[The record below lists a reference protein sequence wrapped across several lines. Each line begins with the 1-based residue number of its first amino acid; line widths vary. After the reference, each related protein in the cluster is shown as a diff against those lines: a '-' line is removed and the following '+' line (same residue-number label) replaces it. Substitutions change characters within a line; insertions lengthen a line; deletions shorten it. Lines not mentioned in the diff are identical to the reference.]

1 MAGFNEGAEERSDHD
16 TSLQYTYPRGTGDR
30 EPVGTSGLTATNA
43 SIPVEVSAATPGEVA
58 DWQKSPVTA
67 KFQGYPGYPADD
79 GKAPTL
85 SENMQDIYTVPDS
98 IDEGDTLKV
107 LYDTDLLLGAT
118 SDERRDAFTDNKE
131 NESGADNPTNYP
143 GGAEALKTR
152 PYLLGTEVL
161 YKLDDDSDWTVV
173 KQKTQWRLGHFMMQ
187 TPSDVLFGHDKV
199 TYKVRAYS
207 LYGMS
212 ETDEKTVKI
221 NRLNATDG
229 MRLSLK
235 DGAVVSGTTTVTA
248 NDGSDNVKTTISVD
262 GSQVTDARK
271 TFENGAWFMV
281 QTSGMDSYFKDAITA
296 PYGDNPRDIIT
307 ILGPWCESPTSR
319 AVHID
324 NKYFT
329 YNAEKDTYDVTLTL
343 WAGDSG
349 TPFEEALYPS
359 VFGENHEDYK
369 VSGLQMKLAN
379 DKSYLPVSIAPNN
392 EKTNTSTELGEW
404 HTIGDSAGM
413 ETHLDATFEIP
424 AADATAMGFDWATG
438 QITDGSHVV
447 TAQGENGTA
456 SANVIVD
463 NTKPTVDLG
472 IEDGKPLYQAV
483 TLDPSKIATDMNGLK
498 SVAATLDGDDSRAA
512 FRHRPAEACG
522 GRTYACRR
530 CGRRGGQC
538 HDVAGEVHR
547 RGQRPRRDGRFG
559 RGRRHDRD
567 GEPDGQRG
575 RRPRQRELPPG
586 PHAFR

>member
-1 MAGFNEGAEERSDHD
+1 M
-16 TSLQYTYPRGTGDR
+16 
-30 EPVGTSGLTATNA
+30 
-43 SIPVEVSAATPGEVA
+43 
-58 DWQKSPVTA
+58 
-67 KFQGYPGYPADD
+67 
-79 GKAPTL
+79 
-85 SENMQDIYTVPDS
+85 
-98 IDEGDTLKV
+98 
-107 LYDTDLLLGAT
+107 
-118 SDERRDAFTDNKE
+118 
-131 NESGADNPTNYP
+131 
-143 GGAEALKTR
+143 
-152 PYLLGTEVL
+152 
-161 YKLDDDSDWTVV
+161 
-173 KQKTQWRLGHFMMQ
+173 
-187 TPSDVLFGHDKV
+187 LFGHDKV

-498 SVAATLDGDDSRAA
+498 SVAATLDGEDLALPSAIDPQKLAVGEHTLAVVALGLGRHHHAERAA
-512 FRHRPAEACG
+512 RHHADTETRHKFSAVHHHG
-522 GRTYACRR
+522 TFTSRTILY
-530 CGRRGGQC
+530 G
-538 HDVAGEVHR
+538 
-547 RGQRPRRDGRFG
+547 
-559 RGRRHDRD
+559 
-567 GEPDGQRG
+567 
-575 RRPRQRELPPG
+575 
-586 PHAFR
+586 